1 MYVRSAESD
10 GAALSIPSVS
20 GEAEEVLHFDTIDAL
35 ADHVDYPV
43 YYLSNEG
50 AEIDTITYSELSR
63 MGKRIITIYHWGDA
77 IITISQTD
85 QIYSVVKE
93 NHVLADAVH
102 CEFKSEHGII
112 VEGIFMPQDQSF
124 TGTTVTDL
132 CVIYYEIEGCEN
144 VDEAACMFASVNIK

>member
-1 MYVRSAESD
+1 M
-10 GAALSIPSVS
+10 
-20 GEAEEVLHFDTIDAL
+20 
-35 ADHVDYPV
+35 DYPV

-63 MGKRIITIYHWGDA
+63 MGKRIITTYHWGDA

-85 QIYSVVKE
+85 QIYSAVKE

-112 VEGIFMPQDQSF
+112 VEGIFMPQDRSF
-124 TGTTVTDL
+124 AGTTVTDMY
-132 CVIYYEIEGCEN
+132 IINYAIKGCEN
-144 VDEAACMFASVNIK
+144 VDEAACMFASLNIK